1 MFRFLITGV
10 FKDRH
15 RYLFPLIIVSSG
27 VLIMIFLLA
36 FVNGYMDSFIR
47 ANASFETG
55 HLKVMSRAYSEIISQ
70 KPYDLSLLD
79 IQSDLDKWRQ
89 RYPQLEWVQR
99 IQTGA
104 LLDVPDSLGNT
115 REQGDMVVY
124 GVDLLNGRME
134 RRLLNLDEALVQGKI
149 PTQSGEALISEKALQ
164 RLKLR
169 LGDPVT
175 LIGSDI
181 YGSMVFH
188 KLTISGTISFGAAA
202 LDRGAVIAD
211 ISDIRAMLDMPGGAA
226 EILAFF
232 KDGRYVQKEA
242 DRIKADF
249 NKNFGDLQD
258 EYSPVMLTMSD
269 QGNMGYL
276 MAIMKSMLGIFSFV
290 FMIILGIVLW
300 NSGLMNGIRRYGEF
314 GVRLAVGESKS
325 HIYWTLMLEAM
336 IIGIVGSGIGILL
349 GCLGCWYFNIHGMDF
364 SVFTRNSTLF
374 SEDIIYT
381 YIAPQTAL
389 SGFIPGV
396 LSTMLGAMLAGIA
409 IFKRQTSQLFKELEV

>member
-55 HLKVMSRAYSEIISQ
+55 HLKVVSRAYSEIISQ

-134 RRLLNLDEALVQGKI
+134 RRLLNLDKALVQGKI

-188 KLTISGTISFGAAA
+188 KLTICGTISFGAAA

-211 ISDIRAMLDMPGGAA
+211 VSDIRTMLDMPGGAA

-249 NKNFGDLQD
+249 NQNFSNPQD
-258 EYSPVMLTMSD
+258 EYSPVMLAMSD
-269 QGNMGYL
+269 QNNMGYL
-276 MAIMKSMLGIFSFV
+276 MAIMQNMLGIFSFV
-290 FMIILGIVLW
+290 FMIILGVVLW

-314 GVRLAVGESKS
+314 GVRLAVGESKG
-325 HIYWTLMLEAM
+325 HIYWTLVLEAM

-349 GCLGCWYFNIHGMDF
+349 GSLGCWYFNIHGMDV
-364 SVFTRNSTLF
+364 SVFSRNSTLF

-389 SGFIPGV
+389 TGFIPGV

-409 IFKRQTSQLFKELEV
+409 IFRRQTSQLFKELEV